1 MYERVLDAA
10 EACYDSSGW
19 ARPTMDE
26 VARVGGVSRGYIYKH
41 FVNRDGLMLA
51 VLVRRAE
58 MYNQRAHQFIA
69 AQENLTEALV
79 KGILLGV
86 TLAGRDPYFGK
97 LVSAATSDPE
107 RRIDGAMEAAE
118 RVTAD
123 LWRPVL
129 EVAHDQG
136 ELRPGIEIDDI
147 LEWITML
154 SLGLLANRQVLGITD
169 EAQERQLRTLFAPAI
184 VREAPS
190 AVTSTGA
197 VRGGRHLPRMTR

>member
-10 EACYDSSGW
+10 EMCFDSSGW

-41 FVNRDGLMLA
+41 FVNREGLMLA

-97 LVSAATSDPE
+97 LVSASTSDPE

-123 LWRPVL
+123 LWRPIL
-129 EVAHDQG
+129 LAARDRG
-136 ELRPGIEIDDI
+136 ELRSGVEIDDI

-154 SLGLLANRQVLGITD
+154 YLGLLANRQALGITD
-169 EAQERQLRTLFAPAI
+169 SVQERQLRTLFATAI
-184 VREAPS
+184 VRQQSTTATPTAALDNSGRAP
-190 AVTSTGA
+190 
-197 VRGGRHLPRMTR
+197 